1 MTDDIESGTASAPRP
16 TEGEPLGPDAE
27 APHVETP
34 AAGATE
40 PDAKPP
46 SRDRV
51 ELFAAILLGLAA
63 TLTAF
68 AAYRASLVSD
78 EVLKGYSDAN
88 ETMQEGFDLLG
99 AGDQASNFER
109 TLFLQYIVERSA
121 GNVDAADYLGATMS
135 PEMLALIQVWTEDP
149 DDSIPTPFDGEYPEL
164 AEIESSQIYAEGQAL
179 LDDAAEQRKLAE
191 DADAKSDIFE
201 LSTVLLAVTLF
212 LAGVAALIKS
222 RRISYALL
230 GLGSLVLIAGA
241 GVLIW
246 AETY

>member
-1 MTDDIESGTASAPRP
+1 
-16 TEGEPLGPDAE
+16 
-27 APHVETP
+27 
-34 AAGATE
+34 
-40 PDAKPP
+40 
-46 SRDRV
+46 
-51 ELFAAILLGLAA
+51 
-63 TLTAF
+63 
-68 AAYRASLVSD
+68 
-78 EVLKGYSDAN
+78 
-88 ETMQEGFDLLG
+88 
-99 AGDQASNFER
+99 
-109 TLFLQYIVERSA
+109 
-121 GNVDAADYLGATMS
+121 
-135 PEMLALIQVWTEDP
+135 MLALIQVWTEDP
-149 DDSIPTPFDGEYPEL
+149 DDTIPTPFDGDYPEL

-230 GLGSLVLIAGA
+230 SLGSLVLIAGA